1 MTLKKY
7 LIGMMVSTIFCW
19 FSWGMILYYVDPE
32 TTGVIGLSA
41 FYVSLFFAVIGLLT
55 LVGFYLR
62 VWFSKNEI
70 LFAHV
75 GPAFRQAIL
84 LSLVIVGSLVLQSFR
99 LLTWWDGALFIA
111 SVALL
116 EFYFLSRQSVS
127 V

>member
-7 LIGMMVSTIFCW
+7 LIGMMISTIFCW
-19 FSWGMILYYVDPE
+19 ISWGMILYYVDPSS
-32 TTGVIGLSA
+32 TGVVGLSA
-41 FYVSLFFAVIGLLT
+41 FYVSLFFALIGLLT
-55 LVGFYLR
+55 LVGFYMR

-84 LSLVIVGSLVLQSFR
+84 LSLVLVGSLLLQSFR
-99 LLTWWDGALFIA
+99 LLTWWDGGLFIA

-116 EFYFLSRQSVS
+116 EFYFLSRK
-127 V
+127 

>member
-7 LIGMMVSTIFCW
+7 LIGMMISTVFCW
-19 FSWGMILYYVDPE
+19 ISWGMILYYVDPG
-32 TTGVIGLSA
+32 TTGVVGLGA
-41 FYVSLFFAVIGLLT
+41 FYVSLFFALVGLLT
-55 LVGFYLR
+55 LVGFYMR

-75 GPAFRQAIL
+75 GPSFRQAIL
-84 LSLVIVGSLVLQSFR
+84 LSLILTGSLFLQSFR

-116 EFYFLSRQSVS
+116 EFYFLSR
-127 V
+127 

>member
-7 LIGMMVSTIFCW
+7 LIGMMISTIFCW
-19 FSWGMILYYVDPE
+19 ISWGMILYYVDPSS
-32 TTGVIGLSA
+32 TGVVGLSA
-41 FYVSLFFAVIGLLT
+41 FYVSLFFALIGLLT
-55 LVGFYLR
+55 LVGFYMR

-84 LSLVIVGSLVLQSFR
+84 LSLVLVGSLLLQSFR
-99 LLTWWDGALFIA
+99 LLTWWDGGLFIA

-116 EFYFLSRQSVS
+116 EFYFLS
-127 V
+127 